1 MQVRELNHLRYI
13 PIVLMAPV
21 RILRLCPFLVSY
33 VSSWTHNSFPF
44 QSHGVFPLNL
54 KWCLDNSITALVT
67 APVTQQDLASALTS
81 ALESSTVNPVTAA
94 EDTSYR
100 ILLAEDNTVN
110 QTIAVQMLQK
120 HGNHNVEIAD
130 NGAIAVDKFKTRV
143 RRGKPYDIVLVSV
156 LFCHFAGRGGMLSVL
171 MLGPSDGCVDAVHG
185 WYGGHGVDSCL
196 RGRE

>member
-1 MQVRELNHLRYI
+1 
-13 PIVLMAPV
+13 MAPV
-21 RILRLCPFLVSY
+21 RIF
-33 VSSWTHNSFPF
+33 SSSFMFPCTKNPILS

-156 LFCHFAGRGGMLSVL
+156 LFCECDWCLVGRWG
-171 MLGPSDGCVDAVHG
+171 
-185 WYGGHGVDSCL
+185 
-196 RGRE
+196 

>member
-1 MQVRELNHLRYI
+1 M
-13 PIVLMAPV
+13 
-21 RILRLCPFLVSY
+21 
-33 VSSWTHNSFPF
+33 
-44 QSHGVFPLNL
+44 
-54 KWCLDNSITALVT
+54 
-67 APVTQQDLASALTS
+67 TQQDLASALTS

-156 LFCHFAGRGGMLSVL
+156 LL
-171 MLGPSDGCVDAVHG
+171 LGDEGHYGCLCCG
-185 WYGGHGVDSCL
+185 F
-196 RGRE
+196 